1 VGKSEPPQAEIDPFL
16 DMHMAIHDY
25 NRGPGQRR
33 AAVARP
39 LGLQMAAP
47 VGTTTAEQ
55 QRKEVIEMNLKT
67 NLKAGLK
74 SERVQ
79 DGNS

>member
-1 VGKSEPPQAEIDPFL
+1 MIIIEI
-16 DMHMAIHDY
+16 
-25 NRGPGQRR
+25 PGS
-33 AAVARP
+33 AAPLVARP
-39 LGLQMAAP
+39 PGLHLAAP

-67 NLKAGLK
+67 NVKAGLK